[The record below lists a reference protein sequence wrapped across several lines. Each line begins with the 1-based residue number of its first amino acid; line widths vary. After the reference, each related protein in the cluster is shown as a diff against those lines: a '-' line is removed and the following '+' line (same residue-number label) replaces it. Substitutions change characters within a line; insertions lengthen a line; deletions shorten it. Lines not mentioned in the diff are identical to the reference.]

1 MFGLLPWGRASALQ
15 PGFCPAG
22 QERSPHAARARRR
35 CYSAADLR
43 QTRFAAIIGS
53 VDFDY
58 TPEQIQLRR
67 EVREFAAAEI
77 APHVMEWDEAQT
89 FPLEVIRKLG
99 KLGYM
104 GSIFPEEYG
113 GAGLGYVEYSIIIE
127 ELSQVDGS
135 VGIIVAA
142 HTSLCSNHIS
152 KAGNEE
158 QKRKY
163 LPKLA
168 SGEWLGCWS
177 LTEAEAGSDAAGTRT
192 TAVRDGD
199 QWVINGLKSFT
210 TNIHYADVCVGMA
223 VTNRS
228 AAQHG
233 ISAFI
238 LEKGMPGF
246 RPGKKE
252 NKLGLRASATGDV
265 VFTDCRVPQ
274 SQLVGKQDEGFVD
287 SLRILDGGRISIA
300 ALSIGMAQGAYDA
313 ALKYSKMRKQFGRP
327 ISEFQAIQ
335 HKLVDMAT
343 KLDAS
348 RLLTYRA
355 ATMLDSGK
363 RVTRESAM
371 AKLFASESA
380 VWIAN
385 EAVQIHGG
393 YGFIKDYPVEK
404 FYRDVKLCTIG
415 EGTSEIQRLVI
426 ARQLLKD
433 Q

>member
-1 MFGLLPWGRASALQ
+1 
-15 PGFCPAG
+15 
-22 QERSPHAARARRR
+22 
-35 CYSAADLR
+35 
-43 QTRFAAIIGS
+43 

-67 EVREFAAAEI
+67 AVREFAAAEI
-77 APHVMEWDEAQT
+77 APHVMEWDEAQI
-89 FPLEVIRKLG
+89 FPLEVIKKLG
-99 KLGYM
+99 ELGYM
-104 GSIFPEEYG
+104 GSIFPEQYG
-113 GAGLGYVEYSIIIE
+113 GAGLGYVEYAIIIE
-127 ELSQVDGS
+127 ELSRVDGS

-142 HTSLCSNHIS
+142 HTSLCSNHIY
-152 KAGNEE
+152 KAGSEE
-158 QKRKY
+158 QKQKY
-163 LPKLA
+163 LTKLT
-168 SGEWLGCWS
+168 SGEAIGCWS
-177 LTEAEAGSDAAGTRT
+177 LTEPEAGSDAAGTRS
-192 TAVRDGD
+192 TAVREGD
-199 QWVINGLKSFT
+199 CWLLNGSKTFT
-210 TNIHYADVCVGMA
+210 TNAHYADICVGMA
-223 VTNRS
+223 MTDRS
-228 AAQHG
+228 AARHG

-238 LEKGMPGF
+238 LEKNTPGF
-246 RPGKKE
+246 RAGKKE
-252 NKLGLRASATGDV
+252 NKLGLRASATGEV
-265 VFTDCRVPQ
+265 IFNNCRL
-274 SQLVGKQDEGFVD
+274 SADHLLGKPGEGFVD
-287 SLRILDGGRISIA
+287 SLRILDGGRVSIA

-313 ALKYSKMRKQFGRP
+313 ALKYAKLRKQFGRP

-335 HKLVDMAT
+335 HKLVDMAL

-355 ATMLDSGK
+355 AKMIDQGK

-380 VWIAN
+380 VEIAN

-433 Q
+433 